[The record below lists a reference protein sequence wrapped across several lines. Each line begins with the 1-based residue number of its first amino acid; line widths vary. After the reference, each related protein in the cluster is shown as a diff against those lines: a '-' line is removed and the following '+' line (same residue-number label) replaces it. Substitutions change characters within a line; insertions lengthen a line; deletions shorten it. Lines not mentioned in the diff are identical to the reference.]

1 MKHVVCRKSSCYTLL
16 NWKGLKWEISAHTR
30 RSDGCFGMQR
40 APGNL
45 RWVSMTEGGVG
56 GHLSKPLREKWR
68 KNLNL
73 HFPIF
78 HQIVWQ
84 IPSRLVTEKLLKERA
99 KTSGPSCRVSSLSS
113 ESSNRRIF
121 MRGLCCAKAECVCL
135 FKVSPRRARQ
145 SPWMAWGGTL
155 EHFAI

>member
-45 RWVSMTEGGVG
+45 RWVSMTAGGVG
-56 GHLSKPLREKWR
+56 GHLSKPLREKMEKTSIYIFRFSTKLFGRFHRDWWQKSFLRSAR
-68 KNLNL
+68 KQAALRAA
-73 HFPIF
+73 
-78 HQIVWQ
+78 
-84 IPSRLVTEKLLKERA
+84 SRVFRA
-99 KTSGPSCRVSSLSS
+99 KAQTVEYLCGDFVARKLSVFAYLKSLLDVLDNPH
-113 ESSNRRIF
+113 EWLE
-121 MRGLCCAKAECVCL
+121 G
-135 FKVSPRRARQ
+135 
-145 SPWMAWGGTL
+145 WTL